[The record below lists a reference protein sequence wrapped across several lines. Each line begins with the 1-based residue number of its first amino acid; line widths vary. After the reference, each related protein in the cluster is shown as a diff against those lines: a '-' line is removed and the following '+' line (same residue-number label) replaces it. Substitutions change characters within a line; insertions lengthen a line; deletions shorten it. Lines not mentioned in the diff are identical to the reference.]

1 MPVTTRIT
9 TFFGSRIPQP
19 LNRFQVLSFHRA
31 CLMNFCPYSGRDEDT
46 TYSQLAVGCTWDGW
60 YVLRHSQPKWHCW
73 FVFKKT
79 FCDHVD
85 LVPESELKHSAKE
98 LCQCWVLSIFLMIA
112 DMKPSSSYIHTHP
125 PLFWYRF
132 IPALFFLKVQTES
145 KQIAEGSKT
154 WMRRCRGDCVGLD
167 HRSVFDSCLGR
178 FPIGPIV
185 SKMDRFF

>member
-46 TYSQLAVGCTWDGW
+46 TYSQLAVGCTWDRW

-79 FCDHVD
+79 FCDYVD

-98 LCQCWVLSIFLMIA
+98 LFQCWVLSIFLMIA

-125 PLFWYRF
+125 PCFDTVLSQHCFFWRF
-132 IPALFFLKVQTES
+132 KLHPNKSLKAPRLECGD
-145 KQIAEGSKT
+145 AE
-154 WMRRCRGDCVGLD
+154 V
-167 HRSVFDSCLGR
+167 
-178 FPIGPIV
+178 IV
-185 SKMDRFF
+185 SGWIIVGFLICVSEDFP